1 LNGEVDKA
9 EALAGANAAI
19 KKNSFVDWL
28 WAKLQSEFGF
38 HPPN

>member
-1 LNGEVDKA
+1 VDKA
-9 EALAGANAAI
+9 EALAAANAAAI
-19 KKNSFVDWL
+19 NKDSFVDWL